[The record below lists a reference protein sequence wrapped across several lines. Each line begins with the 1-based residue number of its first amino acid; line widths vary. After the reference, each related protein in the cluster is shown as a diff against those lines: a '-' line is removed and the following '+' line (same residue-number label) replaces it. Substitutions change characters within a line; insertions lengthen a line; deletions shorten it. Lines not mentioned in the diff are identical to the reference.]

1 MTEPPVVTK
10 IEVTEFSFEMVNSI
24 PHEKTRIPIYKK
36 GAKYST
42 RARVLR
48 VFTDQGITG
57 EYLGGAGTEYAGIPS
72 IAYALIGR
80 NALAREAFY
89 NVAKQAL
96 KQQARMG
103 MSQIDNALWDIAGK
117 VHNAPIYR
125 LLGEFR

>member
-57 EYLGGAGTEYAGIPS
+57 EYLGALERNTPAFRVSRTPS
-72 IAYALIGR
+72 SAETPW
-80 NALAREAFY
+80 REKPFTTLQ
-89 NVAKQAL
+89 N
-96 KQQARMG
+96 
-103 MSQIDNALWDIAGK
+103 
-117 VHNAPIYR
+117 R
-125 LLGEFR
+125 L